1 MARPKKEIIYFEGLP
16 KSQNQLNFLK
26 MLYGGKKTNEHILAD
41 AVALLYEKEK
51 PNIEKMVQEV

>member
-1 MARPKKEIIYFEGLP
+1 MARPKKEVYYFEGLP

-26 MLYGGKKTNEHILAD
+26 MLYGGKKTNENILAD